1 MSRKRGDLLPACL
14 FLGPNFIGFAAF
26 VAFPVAFSVVMAFT
40 NWDLSLHNRF
50 RDEPVR
56 WIWLENFVE
65 MLTAPEFWKYLG
77 NTLFLMIG
85 IPVGIGGSLLLAVM
99 LTRPLRGRDRAARRR
114 LGLLS
119 LGVSLGLG
127 ILLRSMGLGNVP
139 LVLAVAG
146 GGVLALGFT
155 TGSVVYRTL
164 FYLPHFTSGVAVY
177 LLWKQM
183 YNPLR
188 GPINAALEPVLGGL
202 ARAVTGTPA
211 ALWQGVGVALWVAA
225 GAGLL
230 WLAVRLVR
238 SAAEGDTG
246 AGSFLLGV
254 GILGAG
260 GLIAWGVGVVLWR
273 LPGWSADGL
282 MPPKWLNDV
291 HWAKPAIMIM
301 GLWAAVGSN
310 NMLLYIAG
318 ISNIPPELYEAAEVD
333 GAGGWGRFRHVT
345 WPQLAPTTFFIVIMA
360 FIGGLQG
367 GFEVARTMTGGG
379 PFEATTTLAYYV
391 YNQGFETG
399 RLGYASAVA
408 WVMFAMIFGLTVLN
422 YRFGSRYIND

>member
-1 MSRKRGDLLPACL
+1 MSRRRSDFLPACL
-14 FLGPNFIGFAAF
+14 FLGPNFVGFAVF
-26 VAFPVAFSVVMAFT
+26 VAFPVAFSIVMAFT

-50 RDEPVR
+50 RDEAVR
-56 WIWLENFVE
+56 WVWLENFVE
-65 MLTAPEFWKYLG
+65 LAGSGDFWKYLG
-77 NTLFLMIG
+77 NTLFLMMG
-85 IPVGIGGSLLLAVM
+85 IPLSIAGSLFLAVI
-99 LTRPLRGRDRAARRR
+99 LTRPLRGGTRGVRRR
-114 LGLLS
+114 LAAVSLAVSAS
-119 LGVSLGLG
+119 LGALFWVLGFG
-127 ILLRSMGLGNVP
+127 PVAMGRWLS
-139 LVLAVAG
+139 A
-146 GGVLALGFT
+146 GGVLALGFA
-155 TGSVVYRTL
+155 TGSVVYRTV

-188 GPINAALEPVLGGL
+188 GPVNAALEPALAATARVVTATGAWLWLGL
-202 ARAVTGTPA
+202 GT
-211 ALWQGVGVALWVAA
+211 LLWVAA
-225 GAGLL
+225 ILGVV
-230 WLAVRLVR
+230 WLIVRLIV
-238 SAAEGDTG
+238 SLIDGDTG
-246 AGSFLLGV
+246 FGSFLLGV
-254 GILGAG
+254 GLAVAA
-260 GLIAWGVGVVLWR
+260 GLIAFGLRTVLLN
-273 LPGWSADGL
+273 LPGWSAEGL
-282 MPPKWLNDV
+282 AAPTWLNDV

-333 GAGGWGRFRHVT
+333 GAAGWGRFRHVT

-379 PFEATTTLAYYV
+379 PFGATTTLSYFV
-391 YNQGFETG
+391 YSQGFEAG

-408 WVMFAMIFGLTVLN
+408 WVMFAMIFTLTVLN